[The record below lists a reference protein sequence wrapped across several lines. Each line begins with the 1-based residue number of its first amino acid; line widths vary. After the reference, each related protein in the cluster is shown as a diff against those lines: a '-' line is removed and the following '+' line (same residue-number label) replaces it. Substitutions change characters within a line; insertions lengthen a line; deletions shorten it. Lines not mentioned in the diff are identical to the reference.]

1 MLQKNASI
9 EAEMNQ
15 VSQANK
21 KNILNTTA
29 QLEDFTLKLKQFNES
44 YKDHLEQQRKDDM
57 KKRI

>member
-21 KNILNTTA
+21 KNSLNTTA
-29 QLEDFTLKLKQFNES
+29 QLEDFTLKLKQFNEGF
-44 YKDHLEQQRKDDM
+44 KDHME
-57 KKRI
+57 